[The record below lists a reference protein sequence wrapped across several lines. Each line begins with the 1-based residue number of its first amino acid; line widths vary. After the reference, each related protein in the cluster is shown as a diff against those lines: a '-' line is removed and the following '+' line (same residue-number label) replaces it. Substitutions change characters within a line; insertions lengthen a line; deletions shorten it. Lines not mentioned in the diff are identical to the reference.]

1 MAKMSAN
8 VYVIEDYENEP
19 HSGPKKQTQTKP
31 IQPSFR
37 IKSCVKNPS
46 LRGSLE
52 KNAKIMYL
60 KFKYKDNLFT
70 RAYSVLSNPSTGAKS
85 SVKIRDLS
93 TLAGGLNLKRFS
105 RILKFGNVA
114 RFDSTNSSTL
124 RFN

>member
-1 MAKMSAN
+1 MK
-8 VYVIEDYENEP
+8 P
-19 HSGPKKQTQTKP
+19 PSGPKKQTQTKP

-60 KFKYKDNLFT
+60 TFKWPLRCFKYKDNLFT